1 MSSLELAQ
9 DILLMQQI
17 TARAKLN
24 EEILGRINSA
34 DMEREFTY
42 SISTPFDSIQ
52 NRLAQ
57 PTSYHFSEIALI
69 KSRSQFAI
77 TLLELCQPIQVQP
90 VEDFFNDKLDYSIHQ
105 FADLGRLNKDLLPI
119 ATKYELFGSTPKAIA
134 VLQKFKENYDNI
146 HIALGKIEQNC
157 HSRQV
162 RLNAV
167 RTQVT
172 ALNKRLEELKE
183 DIEKLKTTINNQTY

>member
-90 VEDFFNDKLDYSIHQ
+90 VEDFFNDKLDYSTHQ
-105 FADLGRLNKDLLPI
+105 FADLARLNKAMLPI
-119 ATKYELFGSTPKAIA
+119 ATKYELLGSNPKVIA